1 MKRPTMTISPD
12 IGPDRIAGW
21 YIFNTWLQK
30 QWGHPI
36 RLELFSSFQKQREA
50 IKRDEIGIIYANP
63 FDAAMLVREKGFKA
77 IAAAVGKSDEAVIAV
92 NVDSSVKCVEDL
104 PVTCRAAVTE
114 APDVNTISSIL
125 LEPADITR
133 QTLQSVTADTYVV
146 VAKLVLQNKVDV
158 GFFLAEAYDGL
169 SRVVRSQLRELLRSQ
184 IHDIRHVL
192 LVEPQLQAEHE
203 TLKAILATMSSDVK
217 GRDAL
222 ANLGFVDWEIL
233 QQEDMEFM
241 IDLMDTLV
249 T

>member
-1 MKRPTMTISPD
+1 MKRPVMTISPD
-12 IGPDRIAGW
+12 IGPNRIAGW

-30 QWGHPI
+30 QWGHPV
-36 RLELFSSFQKQREA
+36 RLELFPSFQQQRAA
-50 IKRDEIGIIYANP
+50 IQRDEIGIIYANP

-77 IAAAVGKSDEAVIAV
+77 IAAAVGKSDEVVLAVHAESPI
-92 NVDSSVKCVEDL
+92 KRIEDL
-104 PVTCRAAVTE
+104 PMTCRAAMTE
-114 APDVNTISSIL
+114 APDVNTISAIL

-133 QTLQSVTADTYVV
+133 QTLQTVTADTYVV
-146 VAKLVLQNKVDV
+146 VAKLVLQGKVDV

-184 IHDIRHVL
+184 IHDIRHIL
-192 LVEPQLQAEHE
+192 LVEPQLHVEYE
-203 TLKAILATMSSDVK
+203 TLRTILAKMSSDVK

-222 ANLGFVDWEIL
+222 ANLGFVDWEL
-233 QQEDMEFM
+233 LRQEDTEFM

>member
-1 MKRPTMTISPD
+1 MKRPVMTISPD

-30 QWGHPI
+30 QWGHPV
-36 RLELFSSFQKQREA
+36 RLELFPSFQQQRAA
-50 IKRDEIGIIYANP
+50 IQRDEIGIIYANP

-77 IAAAVGKSDEAVIAV
+77 IAAAVGKSDEVVLAVHAESPI
-92 NVDSSVKCVEDL
+92 KRIEDL
-104 PVTCRAAVTE
+104 PITCRAAMTE
-114 APDVNTISSIL
+114 APDVNTISAIL

-133 QTLQSVTADTYVV
+133 QTLQTVTADTYVV
-146 VAKLVLQNKVDV
+146 VAKLVLQGKVDV

-184 IHDIRHVL
+184 IHDIRHIL
-192 LVEPQLQAEHE
+192 LVEPQLHVEYE
-203 TLKAILATMSSDVK
+203 TLRTILAKMSSDVK

-222 ANLGFVDWEIL
+222 ANLGFVDWELL
-233 QQEDMEFM
+233 QQEDTEFM

>member
-1 MKRPTMTISPD
+1 MKRPVMTISPD

-36 RLELFSSFQKQREA
+36 RLELFPSFQKQREA
-50 IKRDEIGIIYANP
+50 IQRDEIGIIYANP
-63 FDAAMLVREKGFKA
+63 FDAAMLVREKGFKV
-77 IAAAVGKSDEAVIAV
+77 IAAALGKSDEVVIASHA
-92 NVDSSVKCVEDL
+92 DSAMKRIEDL
-104 PVTCRAAVTE
+104 PSICRAAMTA
-114 APDVNTISSIL
+114 APDVNTISAIL
-125 LEPADITR
+125 LEPANISR
-133 QTLQSVTADTYVV
+133 ETLQTVTADTYVV
-146 VAKLVLQNKVDV
+146 VAKLVLQGKVDV

-192 LVEPQLQAEHE
+192 LVEPQLHVEYE
-203 TLKAILATMSSDVK
+203 TLRTILANMSLDVK

-222 ANLGFVDWEIL
+222 ANLGFVDWELL
-233 QQEDMEFM
+233 QQEDTEFM

>member
-1 MKRPTMTISPD
+1 M
-12 IGPDRIAGW
+12 
-21 YIFNTWLQK
+21 
-30 QWGHPI
+30 
-36 RLELFSSFQKQREA
+36 
-50 IKRDEIGIIYANP
+50 
-63 FDAAMLVREKGFKA
+63 
-77 IAAAVGKSDEAVIAV
+77 
-92 NVDSSVKCVEDL
+92 
-104 PVTCRAAVTE
+104 
-114 APDVNTISSIL
+114 
-125 LEPADITR
+125 
-133 QTLQSVTADTYVV
+133 
-146 VAKLVLQNKVDV
+146 QNKVDV

-233 QQEDMEFM
+233 QQEDTEFM

>member
-1 MKRPTMTISPD
+1 MKRPVMTISPD

-30 QWGHPI
+30 QWGHPV
-36 RLELFSSFQKQREA
+36 RLELFPSFQQQRAA
-50 IKRDEIGIIYANP
+50 IQRDEIGIIYANP

-77 IAAAVGKSDEAVIAV
+77 IAAAVGKSDEVVLAVHAESPI
-92 NVDSSVKCVEDL
+92 KRIEDL
-104 PVTCRAAVTE
+104 PMTCRAAMTE
-114 APDVNTISSIL
+114 APDVNTISAIL

-133 QTLQSVTADTYVV
+133 QTLQTVTADTYVV
-146 VAKLVLQNKVDV
+146 VAKLVLQGKVDV

-184 IHDIRHVL
+184 IHDIRHIL
-192 LVEPQLQAEHE
+192 LVEPQLHVEYE
-203 TLKAILATMSSDVK
+203 TLRTILAKMSSDVK

-222 ANLGFVDWEIL
+222 ANLGFVDWEL
-233 QQEDMEFM
+233 LRQEDTEFM